1 MSRRVGLNRSGG
13 VDVQGMNHDELAW
26 QDVLFKDFEVLVT
39 TAVHGASETVVRL
52 SIRRD
57 AGSCPTCG
65 RASTRV
71 RDRYERRSPD
81 LPLAGHGV
89 RILLSV
95 RRFICV
101 DSACPQRT
109 FAEQIT
115 GEPFLAWTGREYRAG
130 RRRGSRPGAPP
141 CRGRPLHALRGHT
154 LSGPL
159 PRYRRPVDGPL
170 DLAWP
175 GEQ

>member
-1 MSRRVGLNRSGG
+1 MSRRIGLNRSGG
-13 VDVQGMNHDELAW
+13 VHVQGINHDELAW
-26 QDVLFKDFEVLVT
+26 QDVLFKDLEVLVT

-95 RRFICV
+95 RRFI
-101 DSACPQRT
+101 P
-109 FAEQIT
+109 
-115 GEPFLAWTGREYRAG
+115 
-130 RRRGSRPGAPP
+130 SRCA
-141 CRGRPLHALRGHT
+141 ALRRCRA
-154 LSGPL
+154 SSAD
-159 PRYRRPVDGPL
+159 RRPVCPCCRGGTPSGAVPL
-170 DLAWP
+170 K
-175 GEQ
+175 GRVE